1 MFRRPP
7 LFDSFDDEPLG
18 DAWSKWGLGIAVP
31 SLIAAYGLSRV
42 ILRHAVLYGRR
53 GTSMP
58 LSGWDA
64 VVFGIAILGVA
75 LCMHA
80 HYFWSNSNR
89 LAEYAELGKVIGLL
103 VGVSGFGFV
112 VVRNFSL
119 I

>member
-1 MFRRPP
+1 MFN
-7 LFDSFDDEPLG
+7 FDDEPMG
-18 DAWSKWGLGIAVP
+18 DTWSKWVLGVVVP
-31 SLIAAYGLSRV
+31 SLIAIYGFSRV

-53 GTSMP
+53 GASMP

-64 VVFGIAILGVA
+64 VVFGIAIVGAA
-75 LCMHA
+75 LFMHA

-103 VGVSGFGFV
+103 VGLSGFGFV

>member
-1 MFRRPP
+1 M
-7 LFDSFDDEPLG
+7 FDDDAMS
-18 DAWSKWGLGIAVP
+18 DAWSKWGLGVVVP

-64 VVFGIAILGVA
+64 VVFGIAIIGAA
-75 LCMHA
+75 LFMHA
-80 HYFWSNSNR
+80 HFFWSNSNR
-89 LAEYAELGKVIGLL
+89 LAEYADLGKVVGLL
-103 VGVSGFGFV
+103 VGVAGIGFV
-112 VVRNFSL
+112 IVRNFTL

>member
-1 MFRRPP
+1 MFNRR
-7 LFDSFDDEPLG
+7 FTSGFDDEPMN
-18 DAWSKWGLGIAVP
+18 DAWTKWGLGVVVP

-53 GTSMP
+53 GASMP

-64 VVFGIAILGVA
+64 IVFGIAILGAA
-75 LCMHA
+75 LFMHA

-89 LAEYAELGKVIGLL
+89 LAEYADLGKVIGLL
-103 VGVSGFGFV
+103 IGLSGLGFV
-112 VVRNFSL
+112 VVRNFTL